1 MNHSYEPYSCSDIFG
16 RRFNG
21 ITNIVC
27 MTDGHYSNTQTL
39 NKVEEIIIPI
49 LYFSSSILELN
60 LNLSQVGN
68 IEWFIH

>member
-1 MNHSYEPYSCSDIFG
+1 MNHSCEPYSNCSDLFG

-21 ITNIVC
+21 IANIVC

-49 LYFSSSILELN
+49 YFSSSILELN